1 MFEGKTVT
9 AVIVAAG
16 AGTRMGGTLPKQFL
30 KIRGRTILEMAV
42 DAFEKNAYVDNILV
56 MTSQDF
62 VVFCEDICRS
72 FAKVSAVLP
81 GGRERQD
88 TVNAAMAAVPDGQLV
103 LIHDG
108 ARPFVSDAVIE
119 AVLRGTKSVGA
130 AVPVVPSKDTF
141 TSVINNF

>member
-42 DAFEKNAYVDNILV
+42 DAFEKNPYVDNILL

-62 VVFCEDICRS
+62 LVF
-72 FAKVSAVLP
+72 
-81 GGRERQD
+81 
-88 TVNAAMAAVPDGQLV
+88 
-103 LIHDG
+103 
-108 ARPFVSDAVIE
+108 
-119 AVLRGTKSVGA
+119 
-130 AVPVVPSKDTF
+130 
-141 TSVINNF
+141 